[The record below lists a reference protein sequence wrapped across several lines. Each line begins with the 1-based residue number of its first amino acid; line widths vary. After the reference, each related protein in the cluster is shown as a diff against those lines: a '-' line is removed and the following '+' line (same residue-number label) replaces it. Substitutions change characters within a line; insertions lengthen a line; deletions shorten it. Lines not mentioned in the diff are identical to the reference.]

1 MTGLAQHAG
10 GHLPIAL
17 ETIQNA
23 LAMAVSEGYLHT
35 FVDAGPPMAALLYEA
50 LAHGIMPDF
59 VSRLLQFFP
68 TDPIPTVA
76 SPAPSE
82 IVDHEPDENAL
93 IEPLSE
99 RELEVLQLMAGGA
112 TNEDIA
118 EKLVIASTTAKKH
131 VSNILHKLSAE
142 NRTKAV
148 ARGRSLGL
156 CK

>member
-1 MTGLAQHAG
+1 
-10 GHLPIAL
+10 
-17 ETIQNA
+17 
-23 LAMAVSEGYLHT
+23 MAEPEGYRHT

-50 LAHGIMPDF
+50 LAHGVMPDF
-59 VSRLLQFFP
+59 VSQLLQLFP
-68 TDPIPTVA
+68 TVPITAAKSPDTFPTIDPG
-76 SPAPSE
+76 
-82 IVDHEPDENAL
+82 PDENTL

-118 EKLVIASTTAKKH
+118 EKLVIATTTAKKH

-142 NRTKAV
+142 NRTQAV

-156 CK
+156 CR